1 MARKDGE
8 YTRHKILDAACEV
21 FGEKGFRGATH
32 AEICR
37 RSGVNTALINYH
49 FRSKEILYVE
59 AWKLAF
65 RKSLE
70 AHPVDGGVPDTAPAE
85 ERLRG
90 RIFSIVSRVMD
101 EDNKVFNIVHREM
114 AEPTGLLS
122 NVIHETIEPL
132 RMDMENIVRELL
144 ETKASEKNIRLC
156 MMSIMS
162 QCFHPSERRHRD
174 KFLKNNAPREH
185 GGKRFNFSVAEL
197 SAHISDFSIAGIT
210 AVQKE
215 TEPERVKKQK

>member
-8 YTRHKILDAACEV
+8 HTRSKILEAACEV

-59 AWKLAF
+59 AWSLAF
-65 RKSLE
+65 SKSLE
-70 AHPVDGGVPDTAPAE
+70 AHPVDGGVPDSAPAE

-114 AEPTGLLS
+114 AAPTGLLS
-122 NVIHETIEPL
+122 KVIHETIDPL
-132 RMDMENIVRELL
+132 RQDMERIIRELL
-144 ETKASEKNIRLC
+144 GAKASEKDVHLC
-156 MMSIMS
+156 MMSMMS
-162 QCFHPSERRHRD
+162 QCFHPSERRHRH
-174 KFLKNNAPREH
+174 KLMKKNPQ
-185 GGKRFNFSVAEL
+185 GGHCVKIFDFSVQELAE
-197 SAHISDFSIAGIT
+197 HISDFSIAGIKAT
-210 AVQKE
+210 RKK
-215 TEPERVKKQK
+215 TES

>member
-8 YTRHKILDAACEV
+8 HTRSKILEAACEV

-59 AWKLAF
+59 AWRLAF

-70 AHPVDGGVPDTAPAE
+70 AHPVDGGIPDSAPAE

-90 RIFSIVSRVMD
+90 RILSIVSRVMD

-114 AEPTGLLS
+114 AAPTGLLS
-122 NVIHETIEPL
+122 KVIHETIDPL
-132 RMDMENIVRELL
+132 RHGMEKIVRELL
-144 ETKASEKNIRLC
+144 GGKASEKNIHLC

-162 QCFHPSERRHRD
+162 QCFHPSERRHRH
-174 KFLKNNAPREH
+174 KLLKKDAPGGH
-185 GGKRFNFSVAEL
+185 GIKIFDFSVPEL
-197 SAHISDFSIAGIT
+197 AGHISDFSIAGI
-210 AVQKE
+210 
-215 TEPERVKKQK
+215 KKIRSQN